1 MPKAQRKRRPPLSP
15 EAQENQMVSMA
26 MELAAEKI
34 RDGTASSQIIVH
46 YLKLGSENSRL
57 EREKL
62 ARETELLRAKCESI
76 QSAKH
81 IEAMYSDALKAMREY
96 SGQSAS
102 EDYED
107 DDNDNERY

>member
-1 MPKAQRKRRPPLSP
+1 MPRGQHKRRPPLSP
-15 EAQENQMVSMA
+15 EAQESQMVAMA
-26 MELAAEKI
+26 MELAADKI

-46 YLKLGSENSRL
+46 YLKLGSERSRL

-62 ARETELLRAKCESI
+62 ARETELLRAKSESI

-81 IEAMYSDALKAMREY
+81 IEEMYSNALKAMREY
-96 SGQSAS
+96 SGQSTQ

-107 DDNDNERY
+107 DNDDERY